1 MPRARSKIVFDV
13 LHENLLD
20 INETD
25 YAPFKKLLKKLG
37 FEAGALDRDPI
48 HDGALD
54 GVDVLVIGCPVNELI
69 PKGEV
74 DAIVDFVRKGGQ
86 LVVASEYGGDIVQK
100 TNLNELTKHFG
111 IYFESSIVKSSRFG
125 GSPNAPLFTKFADHP
140 ITKSVLKLLLGGCA
154 SIRLAKNA
162 EGIAFSG
169 ADSWMEIYNQN
180 DFEWTKRAEIDLPI
194 AAVASYGNGRV
205 FAIGDVDIFSADEV
219 YGLKSMDN
227 ERFISNMLRWLS
239 SPVNQ
244 DDVMSWVLSQIGL
257 LSETVA
263 TLAKNVQNIIE
274 TTQQLD
280 ERLSDLEEEKAG
292 SIDSGRVVH
301 PQKRRDLVQDEDQPV

>member
-1 MPRARSKIVFDV
+1 MPRARTKIVFDV

-20 INETD
+20 INEPD
-25 YAPFKKLLKKLG
+25 YAPFRKLLKKLG
-37 FEAGALDRDPI
+37 FDAGVLDRDPI
-48 HDGALD
+48 HEGSLD
-54 GVDVLVIGCPVNELI
+54 GVDVFVIGCPVNELI

-86 LVVASEYGGDIVQK
+86 LIVASEYGGDTVQK

-111 IYFESSIVKSSRFG
+111 IYFESSIIKSSRFG
-125 GSPNAPLFTKFADHP
+125 GSPNAPLFTKFTDHA
-140 ITKSVLKLLLGGCA
+140 ITKNVLKLLLGGCA

-169 ADSWMEIYNQN
+169 ADSWVEIYNPT
-180 DFEWTKRAEIDLPI
+180 DFEWTKRAETELPV
-194 AAVASYGNGRV
+194 ATVASYGNGRV
-205 FAIGDVDIFSADEV
+205 FAIGDVDIFSNDEV

-227 ERFISNMLRWLS
+227 ERFITNILRWLT

-244 DDVMSWVLSQIGL
+244 DDVMGWVLSQIGL

-274 TTQQLD
+274 TTQHLD
-280 ERLSDLEEEKAG
+280 ERISDLEDEETESLDTRG
-292 SIDSGRVVH
+292 EVH
-301 PQKRRDLVQDEDQPV
+301 PQKRRVLEQDEDQRV

>member
-1 MPRARSKIVFDV
+1 MPRARTKIIFDV

-20 INETD
+20 INEPD

-37 FEAGALDRDPI
+37 FDAGILDRDPI
-48 HDGALD
+48 HEGSLD
-54 GVDVLVIGCPVNELI
+54 GVDMFVIGCPVNELI

-86 LVVASEYGGDIVQK
+86 LLVLSEYGGDTVQK

-111 IYFESSIVKSSRFG
+111 IYFESSIIKSSRFG
-125 GSPNAPLFTKFADHP
+125 GSPNAPLFTKFADHA
-140 ITKSVLKLLLGGCA
+140 ITKNVLKLLIGGCA

-205 FAIGDVDIFSADEV
+205 VALGDVDIFSTDEV

-227 ERFISNMLRWLS
+227 ERFISNLLRWLT
-239 SPVNQ
+239 SPVSQ

-274 TTQQLD
+274 TTQHLD
-280 ERLSDLEEEKAG
+280 ERLSDLEDGETNAVASPG
-292 SIDSGRVVH
+292 NVH
-301 PQKRRDLVQDEDQPV
+301 PQKRREIEQEQDD